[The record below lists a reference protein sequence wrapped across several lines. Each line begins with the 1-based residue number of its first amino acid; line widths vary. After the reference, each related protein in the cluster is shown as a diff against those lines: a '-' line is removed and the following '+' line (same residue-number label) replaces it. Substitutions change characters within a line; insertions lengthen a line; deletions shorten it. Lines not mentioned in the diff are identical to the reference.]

1 MPLQHHIAPGWIL
14 LQEDDGSVYLLEDI
28 RNLPEAG
35 GEEAKHSPFA
45 TVQAARSWLEDEFA
59 DLAAVAT
66 EEQSRQTH

>member
-35 GEEAKHSPFA
+35 GEEAKHSPKSL
-45 TVQAARSWLEDEFA
+45 TCRAAPA
-59 DLAAVAT
+59 PAAMAR
-66 EEQSRQTH
+66 EG